1 MSKSKKSL
9 MKTKLA
15 LAIAVALGCSLM
27 SVASAATYDM
37 TSSEYAGGI
46 TLDSK
51 TYPNRAQVGSSKVK
65 PDVFSFRYDKNTGK
79 IVGGDV
85 NVTSDVM
92 SKPVFASLEVKAS
105 DLPENDKRYA
115 ESLIEIQVA
124 SALMLTWAEVEHDLV
139 YKPFSGELSYE
150 ECQILDEL
158 NGLVLAGEIALQR
171 LQKECQFEK
180 NCERKYIMIS
190 ETIF

>member
-27 SVASAATYDM
+27 SVASAASYDM

-51 TYPNRAQVGSSKVK
+51 TYPNKAQVGSSKVK

-92 SKPVFASLEVKAS
+92 SKPVFGFFRGKS
-105 DLPENDKRYA
+105 KRFA
-115 ESLIEIQVA
+115 
-124 SALMLTWAEVEHDLV
+124 
-139 YKPFSGELSYE
+139 
-150 ECQILDEL
+150 
-158 NGLVLAGEIALQR
+158 
-171 LQKECQFEK
+171 
-180 NCERKYIMIS
+180 
-190 ETIF
+190 

>member
-1 MSKSKKSL
+1 MSRSKKSQT
-9 MKTKLA
+9 KTKLA
-15 LAIAVALGCSLM
+15 LGIAVALGCSLM
-27 SVASAATYDM
+27 NVASAASYDM

-105 DLPENDKRYA
+105 DLPDYTTATINKVLDGLLDKFVLTDSA
-115 ESLIEIQVA
+115 KA
-124 SALMLTWAEVEHDLV
+124 SAAYYFLRG
-139 YKPFSGELSYE
+139 YS
-150 ECQILDEL
+150 QIKIVDD
-158 NGLVLAGEIALQR
+158 NGNVIRSAFIIV
-171 LQKECQFEK
+171 K
-180 NCERKYIMIS
+180 NNADRDKY
-190 ETIF
+190 